1 MSRREV
7 INMGLFVDRESEM
20 ETLQREYDREGSS
33 LVIMYGRRRVG
44 KTTLISEFIKG
55 KRALFFLA
63 SEESE
68 IQNRNDFKEKMA
80 DFLGSDL
87 LKHSEVKNWEVL
99 FKAMGEAV
107 FDSKPVIIIDEFQ
120 YIGKSNPAFPSV
132 FQRIWEETL
141 KNQSVM
147 VILCGSLISMME
159 SQTLSYSSPL
169 YGRRTAQIRLGQIPF
184 RYYHEFFPNKNRR
197 ELIEMYSI
205 TGGVPKYIELFSEN
219 GDIYKSIETCVL
231 NRSGY
236 LYDEPHFLLQQEV
249 SEIGSYFSVIRA
261 IAAGNSKLSAISA
274 VLEMKATGLTK
285 YLKTLIDLDILER
298 EVPVTEEN
306 PEKSKKGLYKI
317 KDHYIRFWFAF
328 VYPNMS
334 FIESGNSRIVMD
346 KIRKGLISRH
356 TAFVYEDVCQERMW
370 EFNVSGYW
378 PFHFSKIGR
387 WWDGKSEIDIAA
399 IDPEGN
405 NLILGE
411 CKYWQEPVGVNILLD
426 LEEKTG
432 SVDWRKKNRHVWYVL
447 FSAAGFTEE
456 LKAIAAARND
466 LFLFDESMGL

>member
-1 MSRREV
+1 
-7 INMGLFVDRESEM
+7 MGLFVDRESEM

-33 LVIMYGRRRVG
+33 LVIVYGRRRVG
-44 KTTLISEFIKG
+44 KTTLISEFIKD

-68 IQNRNDFKEKMA
+68 IQNRNDFKEKTA

-87 LKHSEVKNWEVL
+87 MKHSEVKSWEVL
-99 FKAMGEAV
+99 FKAIGDTAFE
-107 FDSKPVIIIDEFQ
+107 SKPVIIIDEFQ

-141 KNQSVM
+141 KSKSVM

-159 SQTLSYSSPL
+159 SQTLSYNSPL

-184 RYYHEFFPNKNRR
+184 RYYHHFFPNKNRR

-205 TGGVPKYIELFSEN
+205 TGGVPKYIELFSETC
-219 GDIYKSIETCVL
+219 DIYKSIETCVL

-249 SEIGSYFSVIRA
+249 SEIGSYFSIIRA

-274 VLEMKATGLTK
+274 ILEIKATGLTK

-306 PEKSKKGLYKI
+306 PEKSKRGLYKI
-317 KDHYIRFWFAF
+317 KDNYIRFWFAF

-356 TAFVYEDVCQERMW
+356 TAWVYENVCRERMW
-370 EFNVSGYW
+370 DLNAGGYW
-378 PFHFSKIGR
+378 PFHFSNVGS

-405 NLILGE
+405 HLILGE
-411 CKYWQEPVGVNILLD
+411 CKYWHEPVGVNILLE
-426 LEEKTG
+426 LEKKTG
-432 SVDWRKKNRHVWYVL
+432 SVGWRKKERHVWYVL

-456 LKAIAAARND
+456 LKALAAARND
-466 LFLFDESMGL
+466 LLLFDEAAVK